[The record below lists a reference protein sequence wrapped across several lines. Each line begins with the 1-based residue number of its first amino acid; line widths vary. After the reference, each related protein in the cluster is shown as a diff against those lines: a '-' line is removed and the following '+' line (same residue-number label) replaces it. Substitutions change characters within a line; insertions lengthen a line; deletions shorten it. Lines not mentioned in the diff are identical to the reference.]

1 MQDISLDTSE
11 LDELLQ
17 KLEQAPEVFQQ
28 VRREAF
34 EAAAPELRQALDERI
49 VSTIGDSRGKVRSW
63 QDQFVGSKG
72 GYAAVRPKKD
82 TFTEPTPGGH
92 TYAVGYVTNAI
103 NSGHRFPGQGGRK
116 TSKAGKTEKYA
127 SGRVQGKY
135 FYEKAQKSVEAIA
148 KETCNQ
154 IVNDLIKHLEG

>member
-1 MQDISLDTSE
+1 MEITLDASE

-28 VRREAF
+28 ARREAF
-34 EAAAPELRQALDERI
+34 EAAAPELKQVLDARI

-63 QDQFVGSKG
+63 QDQFVGSEG
-72 GYAAVRPKKD
+72 GYAAVRPKTD
-82 TFTEPTPGGH
+82 THTEPTKKDGN

-103 NSGHRFPGQGGRK
+103 NSGHRFPGQGVRRA
-116 TSKAGKTEKYA
+116 SRAGKTEKYTA
-127 SGRVQGKY
+127 GRVPGAY
-135 FYEKAQKSVEAIA
+135 FYDKAQLQVNAIA

-154 IVNDLIKHLEG
+154 IVNDLLKHLEG